1 MSQVMQK
8 QGKSMANEDKTSL
21 KKEDTNKLY
30 PRFKRIFM
38 HYRPLFWLLIITVSL
53 LLFLLALP
61 DEIFFTLIYAFLRQR
76 YLAISLI
83 VFSLLAL
90 SLLWSTGQRLDA
102 WVFLVIN
109 LRGPRPRWLDLA
121 MLAITQFGN
130 GITPVIIA
138 FALYQ
143 SGDQRL
149 AYILLLGT
157 LTLWLFVEL
166 VKAVIRRTRPFMR
179 LAQTRIVGWRAV
191 GRSFP
196 SGHTSQ
202 SFFLA
207 SLMVQHFHL
216 PFWLALPMY
225 GIAMLVGMTRM
236 YVGAHYPRDVLAGA
250 ILGSVWGYLAGLV

>member
-1 MSQVMQK
+1 MV
-8 QGKSMANEDKTSL
+8 NEDKRRS
-21 KKEDTNKLY
+21 KDEDTDNLIT
-30 PRFKRIFM
+30 RCMRVFM
-38 HYRPLFWLLIITVSL
+38 HYRPLFWLLILTVSL

-109 LRGPRPRWLDLA
+109 LRGPRPKWLDLA
-121 MLAITQFGN
+121 MLAITQLGN
-130 GITPVIIA
+130 GVTPVIIA

-143 SGDQRL
+143 GGDRRL

-166 VKAVIRRTRPFMR
+166 IKAIIRRTRPFMR
-179 LAQTRIVGWRAV
+179 LTQTRIVGWRAV

-207 SLMVQHFHL
+207 SIMVQHFHL
-216 PFWLALPMY
+216 PFWLAFPMY
-225 GIAMLVGMTRM
+225 AIAMLVGVTRM

-250 ILGSVWGYLAGLV
+250 VLGSVWGYLAGLV

>member
-1 MSQVMQK
+1 MVDDNEVQSPPNKNKRLSQ
-8 QGKSMANEDKTSL
+8 
-21 KKEDTNKLY
+21 
-30 PRFKRIFM
+30 RFIRFFV
-38 HYRPLFWLLIITVSL
+38 HYRPISWLIILTLSL

-61 DEIFFTLIYAFLRQR
+61 DEIIFTLVYAFLRQR

-83 VFSLLAL
+83 VFCLLAI

-102 WVFLVIN
+102 WMFLVFN
-109 LRGPRPRWLDLA
+109 LRGRRPRWLDWA
-121 MLAITQFGN
+121 MLAVTQIGN
-130 GITPVIIA
+130 GVTPLVIA
-138 FALYQ
+138 FIFYQ

-149 AYILLLGT
+149 AYILILGT
-157 LTLWLFVEL
+157 ITLWLCVEL
-166 VKAVIRRTRPFMR
+166 VKAIIRRTRPFIR
-179 LAQTRIVGWRAV
+179 LAQTRVVGLRAF

-207 SLMVQHFHL
+207 VLLIQHFHAS
-216 PFWLALPMY
+216 FWLALALY
-225 GIAMLVGMTRM
+225 AIALMVGVTRM

>member
-1 MSQVMQK
+1 MV
-8 QGKSMANEDKTSL
+8 NEDKTGS
-21 KKEDTNKLY
+21 KKEATDNLSA
-30 PRFKRIFM
+30 RFMHFFT
-38 HYRPLFWLLIITVSL
+38 HYRPLFWLLILSVSL

-61 DEIFFTLIYAFLRQR
+61 DEIFFTLMYAFLRQR

-83 VFSLLAL
+83 VFCLLAL

-109 LRGPRPRWLDLA
+109 LRGPRPKWLDWA

-130 GITPVIIA
+130 GITPLIIA

-143 SGDQRL
+143 GGDQRL

-166 VKAVIRRTRPFMR
+166 VKAIIRRTRPFMR
-179 LAQTRIVGWRAV
+179 LVQTRVVGWRAV

-207 SLMVQHFHL
+207 SLMVQHFHI
-216 PFWLALPMY
+216 PFLLAFPMY
-225 GIAMLVGMTRM
+225 GIAMLVGVTRM

>member
-1 MSQVMQK
+1 MV
-8 QGKSMANEDKTSL
+8 NENTTRS
-21 KKEDTNKLY
+21 KKEDTDKLITRLMRY
-30 PRFKRIFM
+30 FM

-53 LLFLLALP
+53 LLFLLELP
-61 DEIFFTLIYAFLRQR
+61 DEIFFTLVYAFLRQR

-83 VFSLLAL
+83 VFCLLAL

-109 LRGPRPRWLDLA
+109 LRGPRPKWLDGA

-130 GITPVIIA
+130 GITPVIVA
-138 FALYQ
+138 FIFYQ
-143 SGDQRL
+143 GGDQRL

-166 VKAVIRRTRPFMR
+166 VKAIVRRTRPFMR
-179 LAQTRIVGWRAV
+179 LAQTRIVGWRAI

-207 SLMVQHFHL
+207 SLMVQHFHV

-225 GIAMLVGMTRM
+225 GIAMLVGVTRM

-250 ILGSVWGYLAGLV
+250 ILGSVWGYLAGFV

>member
-1 MSQVMQK
+1 MV
-8 QGKSMANEDKTSL
+8 NEDKRRS
-21 KKEDTNKLY
+21 KDEDTDNLIT
-30 PRFKRIFM
+30 RCMRVFM
-38 HYRPLFWLLIITVSL
+38 HYRPLFWLLILTVSL

-109 LRGPRPRWLDLA
+109 LRGPRPKWLDLA
-121 MLAITQFGN
+121 MLAITQLGN
-130 GITPVIIA
+130 GVTPVIIA

-143 SGDQRL
+143 GGDRRL

-166 VKAVIRRTRPFMR
+166 IKAIIRRTRPFMR
-179 LAQTRIVGWRAV
+179 LTQTRIVGWRAV
-191 GRSFP
+191 GHVRCVAGGGRGGGS
-196 SGHTSQ
+196 
-202 SFFLA
+202 
-207 SLMVQHFHL
+207 
-216 PFWLALPMY
+216 WLRRE
-225 GIAMLVGMTRM
+225 G
-236 YVGAHYPRDVLAGA
+236 
-250 ILGSVWGYLAGLV
+250 

>member
-1 MSQVMQK
+1 MV
-8 QGKSMANEDKTSL
+8 NEDKRRS
-21 KKEDTNKLY
+21 KDKDTDNLIT
-30 PRFKRIFM
+30 RCMRVFM
-38 HYRPLFWLLIITVSL
+38 HYRPLFWLLILTVSL

-109 LRGPRPRWLDLA
+109 LRGPRPKWLDLA
-121 MLAITQFGN
+121 MLAITQLGN
-130 GITPVIIA
+130 GVTPVIIA
-138 FALYQ
+138 FVLYQ
-143 SGDQRL
+143 GGDRRL

-166 VKAVIRRTRPFMR
+166 IKAIIRRTRPFMR

-207 SLMVQHFHL
+207 SFMVQHFHL
-216 PFWLALPMY
+216 PFWLAFPMY
-225 GIAMLVGMTRM
+225 AIAMLVGVTRM

-250 ILGSVWGYLAGLV
+250 VLGSVWGYLAGLV

>member
-1 MSQVMQK
+1 MEVQAC
-8 QGKSMANEDKTSL
+8 SMVDEEKTSST
-21 KKEDTNKLY
+21 EGENDKLST
-30 PRFKRIFM
+30 RFVRYFL
-38 HYRPLFWLLIITVSL
+38 HYRPLFWVLILTISL

-61 DEIFFTLIYAFLRQR
+61 DEIFITLVYAFLRQR
-76 YLAISLI
+76 YLAISLF

-102 WVFLVIN
+102 WVFLVFN
-109 LRGPRPRWLDLA
+109 LRGPRPKWLDWA
-121 MLAITQFGN
+121 MLAVTQLGS

-143 SGDQRL
+143 GGNQRL
-149 AYILLLGT
+149 AYILVLGT
-157 LTLWLFVEL
+157 LTLWLSVEL
-166 VKAVIRRTRPFMR
+166 IKAIVRRTRPFIR
-179 LAQTRIVGWRAV
+179 LTQARIVGLRAV

-207 SLMVQHFHL
+207 SLIVQHFHV
-216 PFWLALPMY
+216 PFWIGFPMY
-225 GIAMLVGMTRM
+225 GMALLVGVTRM

>member
-1 MSQVMQK
+1 MVDEHDTRPTE
-8 QGKSMANEDKTSL
+8 EDKDRLSA
-21 KKEDTNKLY
+21 
-30 PRFKRIFM
+30 RFMRYFM
-38 HYRPLFWLLIITVSL
+38 HHRPLFWVLILTISL

-61 DEIFFTLIYAFLRQR
+61 DEIFFTLVYAFLRQR

-83 VFSLLAL
+83 VFCLLAL
-90 SLLWSTGQRLDA
+90 SLLWSTSQELDA
-102 WVFLVIN
+102 WVFLVFN
-109 LRGPRPRWLDLA
+109 LRGPRPKWLDWA
-121 MLAITQFGN
+121 MLAVTQLGN
-130 GITPVIIA
+130 GVTPVIIA

-143 SGDQRL
+143 DGNQRL
-149 AYILLLGT
+149 AYILVLGT

-166 VKAVIRRTRPFMR
+166 IKAIIRRTRPFIR
-179 LAQTRIVGWRAV
+179 LTQARIVGLRAV

-207 SLMVQHFHL
+207 SLIVQHFHI
-216 PFWLALPMY
+216 PFW
-225 GIAMLVGMTRM
+225 IAFPLYAVAFLVGVTRM

>member
-1 MSQVMQK
+1 MVE
-8 QGKSMANEDKTSL
+8 NDKTRSA
-21 KKEDTNKLY
+21 EENND
-30 PRFKRIFM
+30 RFSNRFM
-38 HYRPLFWLLIITVSL
+38 RFFSHYRPLFWVLILTISL

-61 DEIFFTLIYAFLRQR
+61 DEIFFTLMYAFLRQR
-76 YLAISLI
+76 YLAISLV

-90 SLLWSTGQRLDA
+90 SLLWSAGQRLDA
-102 WVFLVIN
+102 WIFLVFN
-109 LRGPRPRWLDLA
+109 LRGPRPKWLDLA
-121 MLAITQFGN
+121 MLAVTQIGN

-138 FALYQ
+138 FILYQ
-143 SGDQRL
+143 GGDRRL
-149 AYILLLGT
+149 AYILILGT

-166 VKAVIRRTRPFMR
+166 IKAIVRRTRPFIR
-179 LAQTRIVGWRAV
+179 FTQARVVGLRAV

-207 SLMVQHFHL
+207 SLMVQHFHVPIL
-216 PFWLALPMY
+216 IAFPMY

-250 ILGSVWGYLAGLV
+250 VLGSVWGYLAGLV